1 MKLSNLSQFE
11 TLNNETVETINGG
24 AAGRDSRRNDSTSHD
39 CKKNDEFQSVAAGQ
53 A

>member
-11 TLNNETVETINGG
+11 TLNNEAVQTITGG
-24 AAGRDSRRNDSTSHD
+24 SALDSRRNDSKSHD
-39 CKKNDEFQSVAAGQ
+39 CKKGDTFTSAAVGQ